1 MSLIVH
7 KFGGAPITGRGRMAR
22 VASIVARQKGS
33 QVVVVSALARVTDRL
48 VEAARRAGA
57 GRAADAL
64 VPGLLRRHLELSPG
78 PGEHERLLAERA
90 GGLRRE
96 LAAAARRGSLSPRA
110 QDSILS
116 YGEQMA
122 TPLVAA
128 WLRAEG
134 LPAVVLDGG
143 DAGVVTDENFGN
155 ASPLPSAPALVRR
168 RLTPLLRAGRIPV
181 VTGFIGRSPGGAVTT
196 LGRGGS
202 DYTATILGA
211 ALGAREVWLWKETDG
226 VMSADPR
233 MVPRARLLPHLSYEE
248 AMELSYFG
256 AKVLHPRAM
265 EPVMAAR
272 IPVRVRSVLRPQ
284 SPGTLIGRNGRKSKD
299 VVKAVTLIRRVAMLN
314 LSGAEMVGAPGS
326 AGRIFSCLGRAGVNV
341 IMISQG
347 SSERT
352 ISILIEEARLP
363 AALDGLR
370 REFSDRLVREVEAR
384 RDVCAVAAV
393 GEGMAGTPGVAGRLF
408 SALGRARVN
417 VVMIAQGSS
426 EYNISFVVARRDGE
440 RAVRVVHDEFRRP
453 LTRKRGAGTRVRR

>member
-1 MSLIVH
+1 MSLIIH

-33 QVVVVSALARVTDRL
+33 QVVVVSALADVTDGL
-48 VEAARRAGA
+48 LGAARRAA
-57 GRAADAL
+57 SGRPGDAF
-64 VPGLLRRHLELSPG
+64 VTRLLRRHMELSPG
-78 PGEHERLLAERA
+78 SGGHERALSSLA

-96 LAAAARRGSLSPRA
+96 LAAAARRPLSPPA
-110 QDSILS
+110 LDSIVS
-116 YGEQMA
+116 YGERMA
-122 TPLVAA
+122 APLVAA
-128 WLRAEG
+128 WLRHAG
-134 LPAVVLDGG
+134 APVTVLGG
-143 DAGVVTDENFGN
+143 GEAGVVTDENFGN
-155 ASPLPSAPALVRR
+155 ASPLPTAPVLIRR
-168 RLTPLLRAGRIPV
+168 RLGPLLKAGRVPV
-181 VTGFIGRSPGGAVTT
+181 VAGFIGHSPRGRVTT

-202 DYTATILGA
+202 DYIATILGA

-272 IPVRVRSVLRPQ
+272 VPVRVRSVLRPE
-284 SPGTLIGRNGRKSKD
+284 SPGTLIGRNGRKSRD
-299 VVKAVTLIRRVAMLN
+299 VVKAVTLIRHVSMLN

-352 ISILIEEARLP
+352 ISVLIEEARLP
-363 AALDGLR
+363 AALGALR
-370 REFSDRLVREVEAR
+370 REFSDDLVREVEANR
-384 RDVCAVAAV
+384 SVCAVAAV
-393 GEGMAGTPGVAGRLF
+393 GAGMKGTPGVAGRLF

-426 EYNISFVVARRDGE
+426 EYNISFVVGRRDAE
-440 RAVRVVHDEFRRP
+440 RAVRVTHDEFRR
-453 LTRKRGAGTRVRR
+453 

>member
-1 MSLIVH
+1 MSLIIH

-22 VASIVARQKGS
+22 VASIVARQKSS
-33 QVVVVSALARVTDRL
+33 QVVVVSALAEVTDGL
-48 VEAARRAGA
+48 LDAARRAGS
-57 GRAADAL
+57 GS
-64 VPGLLRRHLELSPG
+64 PGEARVSHLLRRHLELSPG
-78 PGEHERLLAERA
+78 PGEHERVLAGLA
-90 GGLRRE
+90 GDLRRG
-96 LAAAARRGSLSPRA
+96 LAAAARRRSLTLRA
-110 QDSILS
+110 QDSVLS
-116 YGEQMA
+116 YGERMA
-122 TPLVAA
+122 APLVAS
-128 WLRAEG
+128 WLRREG
-134 LPAVVLDGG
+134 LSAVVLDGG
-143 DAGVVTDENFGN
+143 EAGVVTDETFGN
-155 ASPLPSAPALVRR
+155 ASPLPSAPALIRR
-168 RLTPLLRAGRIPV
+168 RLRPHLRAGRVPV
-181 VTGFIGRSPGGAVTT
+181 VTGFIGRSRDGGITT

-233 MVPRARLLPHLSYEE
+233 MVSRARLLPHLSYEE

-265 EPVMAAR
+265 EPAMAR
-272 IPVRVRSVLRPQ
+272 GMPVRVRSILCPE
-284 SPGTLIGRNGRKSKD
+284 SPGTLIGRNGRKSRD
-299 VVKAVTLIRRVAMLN
+299 IVKAVTLIRSVAMLN
-314 LSGAEMVGAPGS
+314 LSGAGMVGAPGS

-363 AALDGLR
+363 AALDALR
-370 REFSDRLVREVEAR
+370 REFSGDLVREVEANR
-384 RDVCAVAAV
+384 NVCAVAAV

-426 EYNISFVVARRDGE
+426 EFNISFVVDRRDAE
-440 RAVRVVHDEFRRP
+440 RAVRVAHDEFRE
-453 LTRKRGAGTRVRR
+453 